1 MPSHK
6 EKVESEFFALSL
18 QHLVATSRS
27 LDLMKGGMNVHMYIK
42 CDDGCTANLVKDNYN
57 S

>member
-1 MPSHK
+1 MPSYK